1 MKFLAE
7 MLWRDLYIRSLEN
20 NRRMLDHIY
29 PFLLVHKKL
38 QFAGIGTLEMVPVS
52 AAIDKGGLRISAPY
66 EKINFIPGQ
75 VPTDQS
81 FIAWVAAL
89 DHIDIETASSTTHLA
104 IEELAASIQL
114 QQPVIIAGVGNFR
127 KQGSGIL
134 FTAHE
139 PLYAVQEALPIPTG
153 LQWSF
158 KKGLLYK
165 AQPLS
170 TMDTYWWVAAILL
183 AIAGTAAIA
192 NYYLQ
197 INDQF

>member
-29 PFLLVHKKL
+29 PYLLVHKKL
-38 QFAGIGTLEMVPVS
+38 QLAGLGTLEMVPVS
-52 AAIDKGGLRISAPY
+52 AAIDPSGLHISAPY
-66 EKINFIPGQ
+66 EKINFTPGQ
-75 VPTDQS
+75 VLTNTS

-89 DHIDIETASSTTHLA
+89 DHIDIETASSTTHAA
-104 IEELAASIQL
+104 IEELASSLHL
-114 QQPVIIAGVGNFR
+114 QQPVLIAGVGNFC
-127 KQGSGIL
+127 KEGLGIS
-134 FTAHE
+134 FTAHD
-139 PLYAVQEALPIPTG
+139 PLYAVQEALPLPTG

-170 TMDTYWWVAAILL
+170 VMDTYWWVAAILL
-183 AIAGTAAIA
+183 ALAGAAATI
-192 NYYLQ
+192 NYYLN